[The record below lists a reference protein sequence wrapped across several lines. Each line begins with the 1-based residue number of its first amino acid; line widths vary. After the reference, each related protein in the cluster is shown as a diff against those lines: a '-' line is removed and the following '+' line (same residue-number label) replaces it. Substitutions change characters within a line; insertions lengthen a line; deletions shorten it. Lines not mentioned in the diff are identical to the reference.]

1 MSKYNKPYYNSW
13 RCMLS
18 RCYRENDPSY
28 NHYGGRG
35 IKVCDEWH
43 DFDTFEKWV
52 LTSNYEQGLTIDRI
66 NCDEDYSPANCQ
78 WADKKTQANNKT
90 NTYHITHNGE
100 THTVSE
106 WAEITGINRK
116 TLSGRVWRGPAAD
129 VVEVR
134 RGRWEKV
141 DDNPYEYV
149 AVCSV
154 CHNEVKQPTC
164 MLKPIYSYCPICG
177 ARMDGE
183 EK

>member
-18 RCYRENDPSY
+18 RCYRKNDPSY

-43 DFDTFEKWV
+43 DFYTFEKWV

-78 WADKKTQANNKT
+78 WSDKKTQANNKT

-116 TLSGRVWRGPAAD
+116 TLSGRVWRGIKPPELFEPS
-129 VVEVR
+129 VFVHK
-134 RGRWEKV
+134 GMRWIVGK
-141 DDNPYEYV
+141 
-149 AVCSV
+149 
-154 CHNEVKQPTC
+154 
-164 MLKPIYSYCPICG
+164 
-177 ARMDGE
+177 DG
-183 EK
+183 KRKWVSGT